1 MNTPAPYGALALLA
15 LGMMAPLS
23 AQNFRNTSASEIRP
37 LAVDDLEGADHRR
50 FEGSVLPGT
59 YEVPASKAAAT
70 LNEGTIYV
78 SQDLSTL
85 DARQGRQR
93 EVDSVVDLGVLR
105 NPSPFRKVAMA
116 AGTSGTEAVAKSLP
130 ANLALI
136 SATYRAP
143 SESTQAIDCPVLG
156 ISVGQ
161 RVKMDPSLIL
171 ETVEAEIAANPSC
184 ACEIVKAALT
194 AIGATPDQTAQVV
207 ETAILA
213 APDSMRLVS
222 QCAIAAVP
230 DSLTAV
236 QTVLAKLDPGSGESG
251 SSKSGKEVISSK
263 SGKEVIPPPPPVIG
277 NPLDLPPIGPPLP
290 PPPVYPPSMTEVD
303 SRS

>member
-1 MNTPAPYGALALLA
+1 MNTPAPYGALALLV

-23 AQNFRNTSASEIRP
+23 AQNFSNTGASEIRP
-37 LAVDDLEGADHRR
+37 LAVDDLEGADHRH
-50 FEGSVLPGT
+50 FDGSALPGS
-59 YEVPASKAAAT
+59 YEVPVTKAAAT
-70 LNEGTIYV
+70 LNEGTLYV

-85 DARQGRQR
+85 DARQARQR
-93 EVDSVVDLGVLR
+93 DVDSVVDLGVLK
-105 NPSPFRKVAMA
+105 NPIRKVAVA
-116 AGTSGTEAVAKSLP
+116 AGSVAIAKSLP

-143 SESTQAIDCPVLG
+143 SESAATVDCPVLG
-156 ISVGQ
+156 MSVSQ

-171 ETVEAEIAANPSC
+171 EIVEAEVAANPSC
-184 ACEIVKAALT
+184 ACEIVKASLA

-230 DSLTAV
+230 ESLAAV
-236 QTVLAKLDPGSGESG
+236 QTVLAKLDPASGESG

-290 PPPVYPPSMTEVD
+290 PPPVYPPSLTEVD